1 MAKVAFNKLNLKIDN
16 TVNNLQWN
24 IPGTS
29 EFIEVEVKYY
39 LSIEENIELNR
50 NIINVSVDSN
60 GFYNPIKVKI
70 FTTLEIMYHYTNINF
85 TDKMKENP
93 FKLYDLVVS
102 TGLYEKVKHLISNDD
117 YVIIMKTVEETIKN
131 IYDYKNSV
139 MGILDNVT
147 DDYDNLNFDAAKIQ
161 KMIGDPD
168 NLRLLR
174 EVLDKLG

>member
-39 LSIEENIELNR
+39 LSIEEKIELIT
-50 NIINVSVDSN
+50 NIINLSVDSN

-161 KMIGDPD
+161 KMIGDPE
-168 NLRLLR
+168 NLGLLR